1 MRGYKWDPS
10 ASEGCDTLRHLPHLA
25 SCYLKRN
32 LSRDLSPIHVPAALY
47 HPVPHRRRCSHTTVS
62 TRSTVST
69 EPLDVA
75 CHFSSPVPGVPTVGL
90 CFLGALCVTLKDTWV
105 GFPCCSGFMLLFLLR
120 TFGVHRPRRLPVLIS
135 ITADSYAGTGFPCF
149 SAEVPCI
156 V

>member
-1 MRGYKWDPS
+1 MRGYQWDPS
-10 ASEGCDTLRHLPHLA
+10 AREGCDTLRHLPHMA
-25 SCYLKRN
+25 SCYVKRN

-75 CHFSSPVPGVPTVGL
+75 RHFSPPVPGVPTVGL
-90 CFLGALCVTLKDTWV
+90 CLPGALCYPQEHLGRLSLAVRV
-105 GFPCCSGFMLLFLLR
+105 LLFLLR
-120 TFGVHRPRRLPVLIS
+120 TFGVHRPRSLPVLIS
-135 ITADSYAGTGFPCF
+135 VTADSYAGTGFPCF